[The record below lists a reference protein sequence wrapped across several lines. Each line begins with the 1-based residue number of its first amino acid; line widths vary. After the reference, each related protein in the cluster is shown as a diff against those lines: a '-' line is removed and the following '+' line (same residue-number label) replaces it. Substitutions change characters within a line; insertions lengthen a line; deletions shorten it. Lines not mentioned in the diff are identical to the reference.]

1 VIGPSTGGDAKR
13 AAQPAADTVR
23 EMTAATDTAGST
35 GASNSTPAPATD
47 TPAPATETPAAVTP
61 APTAE
66 EAAAIMAATEALWPR
81 VVVAAPEPPRRS
93 AWRFSGRWWSR
104 PLPLRRDRPY
114 R

>member
-1 VIGPSTGGDAKR
+1 
-13 AAQPAADTVR
+13 
-23 EMTAATDTAGST
+23 MTAATGTPGSSDTTA
-35 GASNSTPAPATD
+35 ATRR
-47 TPAPATETPAAVTP
+47 THVAVTP
-61 APTAE
+61 VPTAE

-81 VVVAAPEPPRRS
+81 TVVAAPEAPKRS